1 MSEEFLD
8 ELHKISHDDDWRY
21 KLLMQGVKQTLATRK
36 SESALKRYIRRK
48 SKHITAIW
56 K

>member
-1 MSEEFLD
+1 MSEEFLT

-21 KLLMQGVKQTLATRK
+21 KLLMQGVKRTLAIRK
-36 SESALKRYIRRK
+36 SESVLKRYMRRK
-48 SKHITAIW
+48 TRCTPAVW